1 MKRIASYR
9 DTLVDA
15 LRNWPTLYLNEDDVL
30 LQLFFHIGTGYYWV
44 NGCIMYDLVAS
55 EDGPGEHE
63 ERKDPHTAR
72 LKDREWR
79 ETCVNMPRT
88 KYNHRPCWIRT
99 KTGGIGHNL
108 TEMFGQYSLVL
119 QLPDNIQPDWLVAA
133 KRALSMAR
141 SYRVRTT
148 KAQKEL
154 LRQVAFRI
162 KELQDAKKR
171 QVRQTERPHA
181 LVQGNV
187 RRAGKADVLHAA
199 GDTG

>member
-15 LRNWPTLYLNEDDVL
+15 LRYWPTLYLNEDDVL
-30 LQLFFHIGTGYYWV
+30 LNLFFHIGTGYEWK
-44 NGCIMYDLVAS
+44 NGCITFDIGAEQEMCPLR
-55 EDGPGEHE
+55 E
-63 ERKDPHTAR
+63 DPHAER

-79 ETCVNMPRT
+79 EDCVNRPFT
-88 KYNHRPCWIRT
+88 KYSRSRCWFRT

-108 TEMFGQYSLVL
+108 TEMFGEYSNIL

-133 KRALSMAR
+133 KRALNMAR